1 MLFPSLL
8 WSPQVP
14 RGHSR
19 DYVSRLPWPHLTW
32 SLFALSSVALSGI
45 ILSEWGQPSGSR
57 QLTSFRCPGQTAS
70 RKADAEMLMLIVDT
84 GHTWW
89 LREVPSS
96 SLYRVLNSPLGSS
109 RCQVHP
115 RNPDWGVYFKEVWK
129 RAGRLE
135 DKGILI
141 IWEFISFQS
150 FSDLYT
156 EVAGWMGREA
166 GELLVDGQLCACSG
180 LGTDVIFSNPHR
192 LPARLGLSPS
202 TLQRGKLI

>member
-8 WSPQVP
+8 CSPQVP

-19 DYVSRLPWPHLTW
+19 DYVSPSPVATSHLV
-32 SLFALSSVALSGI
+32 FAPSSVALSGI
-45 ILSEWGQPSGSR
+45 ILSEWGQPSGSK

-70 RKADAEMLMLIVDT
+70 RKADAEMLALIVDT
-84 GHTWW
+84 GHWRW

-96 SLYRVLNSPLGSS
+96 SLHRVLNSPLGSS

-115 RNPDWGVYFKEVWK
+115 RSPDWGVYFKEVWK

-141 IWEFISFQS
+141 TWEFIF
-150 FSDLYT
+150 
-156 EVAGWMGREA
+156 
-166 GELLVDGQLCACSG
+166 
-180 LGTDVIFSNPHR
+180 
-192 LPARLGLSPS
+192 LS
-202 TLQRGKLI
+202 KFF

>member
-1 MLFPSLL
+1 MQKGQEIPSHPATPICIAREPKAGLELGTSLVLFPSLL

-19 DYVSRLPWPHLTW
+19 DYVSYLPWPHLTW
-32 SLFALSSVALSGI
+32 SLFAPSSVALSGI

-70 RKADAEMLMLIVDT
+70 WKADAEMLTLIVDT
-84 GHTWW
+84 SHRWW
-89 LREVPSS
+89 LREVSSS
-96 SLYRVLNSPLGSS
+96 SLYRVLHSPLGSS

-141 IWEFISFQS
+141 IWEFISFS
-150 FSDLYT
+150 FKVFL
-156 EVAGWMGREA
+156 
-166 GELLVDGQLCACSG
+166 
-180 LGTDVIFSNPHR
+180 IF
-192 LPARLGLSPS
+192 
-202 TLQRGKLI
+202 TLR